1 MMCIRVRVV
10 EPQRI
15 RAVIEKLKEEGLV
28 TTKTKDES
36 KVGKEKYK
44 EGEQKDASASV
55 DEATEQLSSETPTS
69 TVIPKPQTNSK
80 IRTKRVSH

>member
-1 MMCIRVRVV
+1 MYSGEGRV
-10 EPQRI
+10 EPRRI
-15 RAVIEKLKEEGLV
+15 RAAVEKLNEKDLV

-36 KVGKEKYK
+36 RMRKEKYK
-44 EGEQKDASASV
+44 AGQQKGASAGV